1 MRVARR
7 PGYNPVAQACG
18 VTEQAACAPLHLG
31 EAARAQVVLELCC
44 GFLAP
49 GCTLLLSRSL
59 SLAIPFPTSS
69 SLLTLSPPLLTQNFF
84 QWAFA

>member
-18 VTEQAACAPLHLG
+18 VTEQAARAPLHLG
-31 EAARAQVVLELCC
+31 EAARAQV
-44 GFLAP
+44 FLAP